1 MDTTIELT
9 RRRFTVKEYHRM
21 IEVGLLTKRDRVE
34 LLAGDIVE
42 MAPIGDP
49 HAGTVDRITR
59 LFVQALGNRV
69 IVRVQGPVLLA
80 VVESEPQP
88 DLALLSPQADF
99 YTSRRPEPADIL
111 LLVEVMDTSAA
122 RDRRV
127 KLPLYARAGIVETW
141 LVDVNTNQVEIH
153 RRPGSG
159 GYQETRMLQRGD
171 RLAIEAF
178 PDLPLSVAD
187 LLG

>member
-1 MDTTIELT
+1 MDTTVELT

-21 IEVGLLTKRDRVE
+21 IEVGLLTKDDRVE

-49 HAGTVDRITR
+49 HQSTVDRINR
-59 LFVQALGNRV
+59 LFGQALGDRV

-80 VVESEPQP
+80 AVESEVQP
-88 DLALLSPQADF
+88 DLALLAPRTDF
-99 YTSRRPEPADIL
+99 YRSRRPEPADVL

-127 KLPLYARAGIVETW
+127 KLPLYAQAGIVETW
-141 LVDVNTNQVEIH
+141 LVDVNTNRLEVH
-153 RRPGSG
+153 RRPAPG
-159 GYQETRMLQRGD
+159 GYEETRVLRRD
-171 RLAIEAF
+171 EELTIEAF
-178 PDLPLSVAD
+178 PDLVLNVAD